1 VARSGRRT
9 LKGLRQAF
17 DEAAFG
23 ADRTLNLRESLPS
36 GIEARNR
43 AESWL
48 RAKQVSGGGDV
59 LVITG
64 RGNQSPGG
72 VGVVR
77 ENILA
82 LLPSLRRR
90 GVVESWRE
98 HTPGSLV
105 VKLAQVT
112 RLLAAAKRK
121 RDDRAS
127 VVEPP
132 PPPSLTALDKETL
145 RLLRLLATRTI
156 ESLGV
161 SDGTRFISGE
171 MSRVFETLSATLPLS
186 ADREGML
193 RRAISAAIEELD
205 A

>member
-1 VARSGRRT
+1 LARSGRRG
-9 LKGLRQAF
+9 LNGLRKAF
-17 DEAAFG
+17 DEANFG
-23 ADRTLNLRESLPS
+23 SDKTLNLREALPS
-36 GIEARNR
+36 GIEAHAR

-59 LVITG
+59 LIITG

-72 VGVVR
+72 IGIVR
-77 ENILA
+77 ENVLA

-105 VKLAQVT
+105 VTLASVT
-112 RLLAAAKRK
+112 QLLTAPSRK
-121 RDDRAS
+121 RDSPGESKRPIVPQNLA
-127 VVEPP
+127 
-132 PPPSLTALDKETL
+132 ALADETL

-156 ESLGV
+156 ESLG
-161 SDGTRFISGE
+161 ISHGE
-171 MSRVFETLSATLPLS
+171 QFVEEEMARAFETLSATLPLS

-193 RRAISAAIEELD
+193 QRAIEAAIEELD

>member
-1 VARSGRRT
+1 VARSGKRT

-36 GIEARNR
+36 GIEARSR

-59 LVITG
+59 LIITG
-64 RGNQSPGG
+64 RGSQSPGG

-98 HTPGSLV
+98 HNPGSLV
-105 VKLAQVT
+105 VKLAAVT

-121 RDDRAS
+121 RDDQGS

-132 PPPSLTALDKETL
+132 PPSLAALDKETL
-145 RLLRLLATRTI
+145 RLLRLLAVRTI

-161 SDGTRFISGE
+161 SDGARFISDE
-171 MSRVFETLSATLPLS
+171 MSRAFETLSATLPLS
-186 ADREGML
+186 ADREGRL